1 MKKYIAILTL
11 AAALLT
17 FTACNSSDGISE
29 TTQSYTSNDSVPEE
43 NTHSESDDISRQS
56 KDSADSDVTLGDIEA
71 AIADALGDGYLC
83 TAEVPED
90 ELILSCIGWLD
101 MDRVDEYIVKQP
113 AVYAQ
118 DAVGIVR
125 CKEGYADEAVNTLNE
140 RFAQSIGYIRKY
152 PFDVAKVEGTRI
164 YKVGDIVMYIT
175 AGAQADV
182 DSSREDEARLADTE
196 YEKIDNALGELL
208 GSIPENLAV
217 IPKDSGNNGG
227 GLLLGGVKN

>member
-11 AAALLT
+11 AAALFT
-17 FTACNSSDGISE
+17 FTACSGSE
-29 TTQSYTSNDSVPEE
+29 GAPATTQSHASNDSDPAESAPPE
-43 NTHSESDDISRQS
+43 SADISAQAEAA
-56 KDSADSDVTLGDIEA
+56 ADSDISLGDIET

-83 TAEVPED
+83 TVKVPED

-101 MDRVDEYIVKQP
+101 MDRVNEYIVKQP

-118 DAVGIVR
+118 DVVGIVR

-140 RFAQSIGYIRKY
+140 RFAQSIGYIRQY

-182 DSSREDEARLADTE
+182 DSSREDEAKLAETE
-196 YEKIDNALGELL
+196 YEKIDNALEELL

>member
-11 AAALLT
+11 AAAFLT

-56 KDSADSDVTLGDIEA
+56 EDSADSDVTLGDIEA

-140 RFAQSIGYIRKY
+140 RFAQSISYIRQY

-217 IPKDSGNNGG
+217 IPKDSGNNGA
-227 GLLLGGVKN
+227 VSS